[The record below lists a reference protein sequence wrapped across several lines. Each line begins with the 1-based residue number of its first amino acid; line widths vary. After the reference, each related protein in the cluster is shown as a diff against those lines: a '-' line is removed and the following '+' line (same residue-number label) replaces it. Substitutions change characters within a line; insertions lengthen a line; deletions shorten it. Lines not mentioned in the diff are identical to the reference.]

1 MTLEGSSSPTEAA
14 AELSAEPSAGA
25 LPWQR
30 LPGHDI
36 RPMTS
41 GALIEQAKGVL
52 VFRYSIDADTALS
65 ILELWASEVDADLA
79 GVAFALIHDI
89 CQGGETAP
97 RSDPTLVRALEER
110 LRRDRPHVDLSVTS
124 EPVPVVVGMDQSYS
138 AMPALV
144 AGARQAAR
152 LGAPLEIRY
161 DEERTPLSRAH
172 LMQRV
177 DLAVE
182 LARAVEP
189 GVVVRLAQ
197 VPRTQARTQARA

>member
-1 MTLEGSSSPTEAA
+1 MSVEGTSSPTTASPDA
-14 AELSAEPSAGA
+14 LAGA

-65 ILELWASEVDADLA
+65 ILELWSSEVGADLA
-79 GVAFALIHDI
+79 AVAFALINDI
-89 CQGGETAP
+89 CQGGESAP
-97 RSDPTLVRALEER
+97 RSDARLVRALEER
-110 LRRDRPHVDLSVTS
+110 LRRDRPHVDLAVTS

-152 LGAPLEIRY
+152 LGVPLEIRY

-189 GVVVRLAQ
+189 GVVVRLSQ
-197 VPRTQARTQARA
+197 VPRTKPKAT